1 MCAPATLA
9 DVTVYMTKYDMLG
22 EVNEGAK
29 NLTEL
34 LVNVPFLSRL
44 FMILNVEDFDD
55 QGSSA
60 VARLL
65 QKCRTLSQ
73 LKLRFD
79 RSSATDTTLLL
90 LVGVLPGLSYL
101 KEVELSFSGVESQIK
116 DHGTIALLQ
125 SLRSLRQLRM
135 LSINLS
141 NCFSLTDATGI
152 EISLLLNHLQ
162 GLSSLRLYI
171 EQVEL
176 KEATLL
182 QLSKSLSGLKQLK
195 DFLLNLNKFSIS
207 SSLINFRAIDLSEDI
222 YCCFIQDLSSASL
235 SEITLCFA
243 DSPDFGNRAAKCFA
257 DLLRSQPLLEKICLL
272 IRQTAVTDEGLIE
285 IASGLSNV
293 PKLKDL
299 HLSLGGLKISDES
312 VKRLNQSLLT
322 LENLYSMNLDISFC
336 KDVTDQAGATFAE
349 LLRVRTN
356 INKVSLSYLGT
367 SIRNQ
372 ARDNL
377 RKVSTERHFEEF
389 RI

>member
-1 MCAPATLA
+1 MCIR
-9 DVTVYMTKYDMLG
+9 DRLG

-195 DFLLNLNKFSIS
+195 DFLLNLNK
-207 SSLINFRAIDLSEDI
+207 AIDLSEDI